1 VRFVLKT
8 ASELPAHEI
17 EVLRI
22 LLNAEPLEVDAAFQP
37 KKGTPAALTPL
48 GELFLPLDGLIDVE
62 AETVRVGKEVAKVES
77 ELEKVTAKLADTNF
91 TSKVPQK
98 VLDEHQQRKTDW
110 EEKLAKLK
118 VMLEALG

>member
-1 VRFVLKT
+1 MLNGASLVIQSEFTPISSTTSVLSSVGT
-8 ASELPAHEI
+8 LHI
-17 EVLRI
+17 
-22 LLNAEPLEVDAAFQP
+22 PLE
-37 KKGTPAALTPL
+37 
-48 GELFLPLDGLIDVE
+48 GLIDVE
-62 AETVRVGKEVAKVES
+62 AERARVGKEVAKVES